1 MGSILSFF
9 KKADDRHN
17 LIPKGKFAS
26 NKFTHE
32 TKQHVSISERYLEI
46 NELGS
51 IQSPLLLH
59 KFPIEVPV
67 LHQLS
72 KREDDVTE
80 LESQVTSP
88 SLSIESSRSPIPEHF
103 LSDKSCSD
111 NQDKPTVVMGGSNIS
126 SESEDIDVDEEHVIV
141 FTSQ

>member
-1 MGSILSFF
+1 MGSILSYF

-17 LIPKGKFAS
+17 LIPKGKIAS

-32 TKQHVSISERYLEI
+32 TKKQPHVPISERYLEI

-51 IQSPLLLH
+51 IQSPLLLLH

-88 SLSIESSRSPIPEHF
+88 SLSIESSRSPI
-103 LSDKSCSD
+103 SDKSCSD

>member
-1 MGSILSFF
+1 MGSILSYF

-17 LIPKGKFAS
+17 LIPKGKIAS

-59 KFPIEVPV
+59 KFPILEVPV

-88 SLSIESSRSPIPEHF
+88 SLSIESSRSPI
-103 LSDKSCSD
+103 SDKSCSD